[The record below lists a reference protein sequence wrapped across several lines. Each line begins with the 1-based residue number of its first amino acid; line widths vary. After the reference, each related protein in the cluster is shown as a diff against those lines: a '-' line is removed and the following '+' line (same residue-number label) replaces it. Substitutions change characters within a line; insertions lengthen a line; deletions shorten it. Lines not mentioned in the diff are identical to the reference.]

1 MRGPD
6 ENVVKVVVGEDFG
19 RRSAVWR
26 IWSSGD
32 DVYAGELSTCENHV
46 KSSLHGSGI
55 GRHAYVNKSA
65 AARWLPIGADR
76 AFGRWTRAGEYAPG
90 ATMLFRIMIP
100 QAELRQPLLEPTPA
114 EKADGVTLQAPPR
127 VGWVT
132 YLSIVATTPGVEL
145 APFPAFPS
153 ALIHRGSLASQ
164 TLWVTAHEEPPN
176 VAQADSLR
184 PQARDR

>member
-1 MRGPD
+1 
-6 ENVVKVVVGEDFG
+6 
-19 RRSAVWR
+19 
-26 IWSSGD
+26 
-32 DVYAGELSTCENHV
+32 
-46 KSSLHGSGI
+46 
-55 GRHAYVNKSA
+55 
-65 AARWLPIGADR
+65 
-76 AFGRWTRAGEYAPG
+76 
-90 ATMLFRIMIP
+90 MLFRIMIP

-184 PQARDR
+184 TLKREIADDIVARGGDPDLGDSDRSSTRLAIKMASASSSTLRLRVANSVVRRV